1 MAVKKMTVRDAYAK
15 AKKQGQGKSAPKGA
29 LQQRGVKATARP
41 QNPSARNKVGVKPKN
56 KKGPADDIGRFVK
69 GFLGQGVKTAKG
81 IKDVAYSALG
91 GPEVERIVK
100 GKGKKSDYAW
110 TALNVLPVGKIAGA
124 TEKAALSGVRAVAE
138 NVVESAAKSA
148 AKAGG
153 EKAAKKAG
161 SKAVKAA
168 DKATAKAVGKP
179 AAKAAKKA
187 AKSTSRSVSELE
199 TELKSLRDNM
209 WKKANIG
216 KPSKNSI
223 MSFEKKEFNLLA
235 QIDKAKA
242 ASKTTSKTTSKAT
255 SKVASKA
262 DDFAKVPRQPER
274 PMSKK
279 SLKKPEPYQ
288 PKSTEAVKVSDALK
302 KANDE
307 LAAVRKAK
315 DAFKGPKVGGGKMS
329 SGWAELL
336 KKERNA
342 QYKVNTAMKSEQR
355 VGRAAENVKKVG
367 TAQPKVRDTSLGST
381 TVGKKGT
388 GGVALP
394 EKSRAYSKVERLKR
408 DTANAPLEK
417 NQRYAYEA
425 DPMKRAEG
433 KDRFQQREQ
442 RRMDRSA
449 KNKER
454 QTKVDA
460 KEKQARVNANWKE
473 VKAKAEKG
481 GPKAQAR
488 MERFKKFWNEQGY
501 NLK

>member
-187 AKSTSRSVSELE
+187 ASKS
-199 TELKSLRDNM
+199 
-209 WKKANIG
+209 
-216 KPSKNSI
+216 
-223 MSFEKKEFNLLA
+223 
-235 QIDKAKA
+235 AK
-242 ASKTTSKTTSKAT
+242 
-255 SKVASKA
+255 KA

-315 DAFKGPKVGGGKMS
+315 DAFKGPKAGGGKMS

-355 VGRAAENVKKVG
+355 VGKAAENVKKVG

-381 TVGKKGT
+381 TVGKKGA
-388 GGVALP
+388 GGVPLP